1 MHNLFRQSSAVVI
14 SLTVMTLALF
24 ASAPAAAA
32 QKSLYERLGGY
43 DAISAVVDD
52 FANQLFEDPK
62 LQTFFGGMSLDSR
75 KRFKQHNV
83 ELVCGATGGPCPYLG
98 RDMETAHRGLH
109 VSEQDFNLVGGHL
122 VQTLDKLK
130 VPKTEREE
138 LLTIVER
145 LRPAIVE
152 SK

>member
-1 MHNLFRQSSAVVI
+1 
-14 SLTVMTLALF
+14 MTFTIF

-32 QKSLYERLGGY
+32 QKTLYERLGGY
-43 DAISAVVDD
+43 DAISTVVDD

-83 ELVCGATGGPCPYLG
+83 ELICGATGGPCPYLG

-109 VSEQDFNLVGGHL
+109 VTGHDFDTVGGHL
-122 VQTLDKLK
+122 VQTLDKFK
-130 VPKTEREE
+130 VPNTEREE
-138 LLTIVER
+138 LLTIIER